1 MSKFL
6 YWIPVILLL
15 ISCSKEDNPING
27 EEDHTATGF
36 LRGNVE
42 NASWFADKIQAYKQS
57 SIIYIT
63 GTQKINNSS
72 AYTSSIL
79 NFKIINI
86 SQTGTFGIGEDEPGF
101 KYFVKASYTLKSAG
115 AAPDKK
121 YTAYYRDYSVF
132 DMSRIDD
139 KGLDATFIFV
149 TYSQDFLDS
158 VNFTSGVIKIDY

>member
-1 MSKFL
+1 M
-6 YWIPVILLL
+6 
-15 ISCSKEDNPING
+15 
-27 EEDHTATGF
+27 
-36 LRGNVE
+36 
-42 NASWFADKIQAYKQS
+42 
-57 SIIYIT
+57 
-63 GTQKINNSS
+63 
-72 AYTSSIL
+72 

-121 YTAYYRDYSVF
+121 YTADYRDYSVF

-149 TYSQDFLDS
+149 AYFKDFLDS
-158 VNFTSGVIKIDY
+158 LNFTSGVVKIDY